1 MPAGF
6 TWAGSLDG
14 SEPIIQKFVVKAS
27 AVISKGEMC
36 NLESGEADAAA
47 TGDTGLIG
55 AAVEAVDNTV
65 DGHYVHVIINP
76 NAIYRVTDANAR
88 VPGALLDLASGAL
101 GVAADSNHDLM
112 VTNSS
117 TATEDTL
124 VTLNGTHFTQ
134 G

>member
-14 SEPIIQKFVVKAS
+14 SEPIIQEFVVKAS

-47 TGDTGLIG
+47 TGDTALIG

-65 DGHYVHVIINP
+65 DGHYVRVIVNP

-88 VPGALLDLASGAL
+88 VPGALLDLASGAMGL
-101 GVAADSNHDLM
+101 TTDSNHDVM
-112 VTNSS
+112 VTDYS
-117 TATEDTL
+117 TAAQDTL
-124 VTLNGTHFTQ
+124 VTFNGTHFTQ
-134 G
+134 V